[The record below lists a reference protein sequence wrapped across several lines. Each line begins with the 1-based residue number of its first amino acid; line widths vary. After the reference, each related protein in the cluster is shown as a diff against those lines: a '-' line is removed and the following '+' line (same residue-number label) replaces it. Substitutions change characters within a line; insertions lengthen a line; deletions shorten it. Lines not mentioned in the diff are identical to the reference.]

1 MPPSGR
7 VPALTPR
14 QRFVAALTFGTP
26 DHVPFVPGFGRKS
39 TREAWLRQGL
49 PAHVTD
55 IEAHVRELVGVPADP
70 PGEPL
75 ILEAGFRMIPQFEE
89 KVLERR
95 PPPGPSARGT
105 LVVQDWKGNICEISD
120 EFDVTYLRNPVDF
133 VTRSWI
139 RCPVESRA
147 DWTAMVRRYDPG
159 DTRRLP
165 ADFAARARQH
175 RDRPHVGGISISG
188 PFWQLREWLGFE
200 NLCVLLLDDP
210 SFVGE
215 MIEFWQHFVSAM
227 LGRILPLYQ
236 PDFITVNE
244 DMAYKEKPMI
254 GPAMARRYLL
264 PCWRAWAGQIRGAGV
279 PVYEVDSDGHV
290 GLLLPLFIDAGFNCN
305 TPLEVAAGNDLP
317 AYRTKY
323 GARMAYRGGV
333 DKRAMAAGG
342 GAIAREIARLQ
353 PAIDAGGYIP
363 SCDHGVPPDVYWPN
377 FLHYS
382 RLLARATGW
391 T

>member
-1 MPPSGR
+1 M
-7 VPALTPR
+7 TPR

-49 PAHVTD
+49 PEHVTD
-55 IEAHVRELVGVPADP
+55 IEAHVRELVGVPPDP
-70 PGEPL
+70 PAEPM

-95 PPPGPSARGT
+95 PAPDPSARGT
-105 LVVQDWKGNICEISD
+105 LLVQDWKGNICEISD

-133 VTRSWI
+133 VTRSWL
-139 RCPVESRA
+139 RCPVETRA
-147 DWTAMVRRYDPG
+147 DWTAMIRRYDPG
-159 DTRRLP
+159 DPRRLP
-165 ADFAARARQH
+165 ADFAARAPQLG
-175 RDRPHVGGISISG
+175 DRPFVSGLSISG

-200 NLCVLLLDDP
+200 NLCMLLLDDP
-210 SFVGE
+210 AFVGE

-227 LGRILPLYQ
+227 LGRILPHFR

-254 GPAMARRYLL
+254 GPEMARRFLL

-317 AYRTKY
+317 AYRRQH

-342 GAIAREIARLQ
+342 VAIEREIARLQ

-363 SCDHGVPPDVYWPN
+363 SCDHGVPPDVSWPN

-391 T
+391 I